1 MSMWWFASFYLAIAS
16 VIALLL
22 LFVPIPTFAR
32 TKIMRVLD
40 KAKVGLFVLVA
51 LFLVLAVMEFRHMSA
66 QHTLTQDPN
75 MGVKQK
81 FLHQVK
87 EFRAQ
92 RNFYMCAIG
101 AVLSL
106 ILVGLNAMHKK
117 IHDLQDKLELST
129 KTK

>member
-1 MSMWWFASFYLAIAS
+1 
-16 VIALLL
+16 
-22 LFVPIPTFAR
+22 
-32 TKIMRVLD
+32 MRVLD
-40 KAKVGLFVLVA
+40 KAKVGLFALVVL
-51 LFLVLAVMEFRHMSA
+51 FIVLAVMEFRIMSA
-66 QHTLTQDPN
+66 QHTLAQDLKL
-75 MGVKQK
+75 GVKQK

-92 RNFYMCAIG
+92 RNFYMCSSG

-106 ILVGLNAMHKK
+106 ILVGLNTMHKK